1 MSIRKSIGATRVR
14 KATEREMQYDHSIFK
29 IAYISRKCKIVYPVT
44 VRPAVSWAFKLNIP
58 AVRPTRK
65 HSSVSV
71 HYLNDLRLD
80 ARVETSGV
88 SQSRPARHSVAFT
101 RYSRVNAVDEEKK
114 KEKGWETSVV
124 PDTGFLII
132 LSDFRGKPSV
142 YMRTIYHHLPL
153 SPAVSYNRVVR
164 QTTPYG
170 EWVYYRCRRRRRH
183 RRHSSRLMHAL
194 LRYAHLKL
202 PSY

>member
-1 MSIRKSIGATRVR
+1 M
-14 KATEREMQYDHSIFK
+14 
-29 IAYISRKCKIVYPVT
+29 
-44 VRPAVSWAFKLNIP
+44 
-58 AVRPTRK
+58 
-65 HSSVSV
+65 
-71 HYLNDLRLD
+71 
-80 ARVETSGV
+80 
-88 SQSRPARHSVAFT
+88 
-101 RYSRVNAVDEEKK
+101 
-114 KEKGWETSVV
+114 V

-142 YMRTIYHHLPL
+142 YMRAIYHHLPL